1 MIITVSSFKGGVGKT
16 TTAIHLAAYLH
27 LKGKTI
33 LADGDLNRSA
43 TNWAERGTPSFKV
56 FDQDDIEQAGEF
68 EHMVI
73 DTPARPNDEDLTS
86 LAQACDLLIIPTT
99 PTTFALEALVQTIG
113 VLEGLPENRYKI
125 LLTVCP
131 PPPSKEAEK
140 VRESLVKAGLSV
152 FKSRIRRYTAYQR
165 AETEGVIVK
174 DVKGD
179 RYAGIA
185 WNDYVAVG
193 REILS

>member
-1 MIITVSSFKGGVGKT
+1 
-16 TTAIHLAAYLH
+16 
-27 LKGKTI
+27 
-33 LADGDLNRSA
+33 
-43 TNWAERGTPSFKV
+43 
-56 FDQDDIEQAGEF
+56 
-68 EHMVI
+68 MVV
-73 DTPARPNDEDLTS
+73 DTPARPSDKDLIS
-86 LAQACDLLIIPTT
+86 LVEACDLLIIPTT
-99 PTTFALEALVQTIG
+99 PTTFALEALIQTIG
-113 VLEGLPENRYKI
+113 VLGELPQERYKI

-140 VRESLVKAGLSV
+140 VRESLAKAGLSV
-152 FKSRIRRYTAYQR
+152 CKSRIRRYAAYQR

-193 REILS
+193 REILP